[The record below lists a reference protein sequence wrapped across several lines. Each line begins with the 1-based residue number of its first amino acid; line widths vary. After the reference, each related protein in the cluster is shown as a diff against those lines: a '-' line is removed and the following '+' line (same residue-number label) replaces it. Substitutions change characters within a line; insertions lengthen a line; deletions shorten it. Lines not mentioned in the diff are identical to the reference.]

1 MEKSIESKIIAI
13 LLTLSVF
20 GPVSAQ
26 KIINDD
32 SEKQHS
38 FIKYGADTLAYDR
51 NSTTMRAFFDKFG
64 KVLSTKKGKV
74 NIMHIGGSHVQAGT
88 FSHRLRMNLL
98 NNFTGLTADRGMIFP
113 YSVGKK
119 CNNPADYRVSKSN
132 TLELCRNVYKNPE
145 RELGLCGIAVTACDS
160 TEWIKIRM
168 NEHGTDFAT
177 NEITILG
184 YSSVGNVVPYLDF
197 AGHHVQP
204 TRVNPDTRRY
214 TYKLPVAVDSFKI
227 VIPCHSGDSF
237 TLTGIYLGNGKPGIS
252 LSSIGVNGAAVPD
265 YLKCPYF
272 CRDLQLVEPDLV
284 IFGIGINDAAGPN
297 FDTVVFRRN
306 YLRLIDSIRSVNP
319 QCAFIFITNNDSYKK
334 TGRHRYSV
342 NRNGA
347 LARDVFYRLAKETDG
362 AVWDMFDIM
371 GGLTS
376 MTKWRDAGLGR
387 PDRIHFTP
395 AGYNLMGD
403 MLYKAII
410 KEISYDD
417 EQPESFFF

>member
-1 MEKSIESKIIAI
+1 MGKSITSKITV
-13 LLTLSVF
+13 LLLLISVSA
-20 GPVSAQ
+20 PVSAQ
-26 KIINDD
+26 KIINDE
-32 SEKQHS
+32 SEKQNT
-38 FIKYGADTLAYDR
+38 FIRYAADTLSFDR

-64 KVLSTKKGKV
+64 KVVSSRKG
-74 NIMHIGGSHVQAGT
+74 NISIMHIGGSHVQAGT

-177 NEITILG
+177 KDITVLG
-184 YSSVGNVVPYLDF
+184 YSSVGNVVPYLEI
-197 AGHHVQP
+197 AGYKVQP
-204 TRVNPDTRRY
+204 SHISLLTRRY

-227 VIPCHSGDSF
+227 VIPCKDGDSF
-237 TLTGIYLGNGKPGIS
+237 TLTGIYLGNRKPGIS
-252 LSSIGVNGAAVPD
+252 LTSIGVNGAAVPD

-272 CRDLQLVEPDLV
+272 CKDLSLVKPDLV
-284 IFGIGINDAAGPN
+284 IFGIGINDAAGTN
-297 FDTVVFRRN
+297 FDTVAFKNN
-306 YLRLIDSIRSVNP
+306 YLRLIDSIRTVNP
-319 QCAFIFITNNDSYKK
+319 QCAFIFITNNDSYRKV
-334 TGRHRYSV
+334 GRRRYNV
-342 NRNGA
+342 NQNGL

-362 AVWDMFDIM
+362 AVWDLFDIM

-376 MTKWRDAGLGR
+376 MTQWRDAKLGQ
-387 PDRIHFTP
+387 PDRIHFTT
-395 AGYNLMGD
+395 AGYNLIGD
-403 MLYKAII
+403 MLYKAFI
-410 KEISYDD
+410 KEISYGD
-417 EQPESFFF
+417 EQSESFFF